1 MRNDNLPRQA
11 RDKCKKTEHKG
22 VLFSALACRALQI
35 STTTHALGAT
45 NNPDLLFG
53 FWFVLSV
60 SWQTISFPI
69 SSGYCTT
76 TLSKQGQFS
85 AQEPTECQRRPQP
98 TRRVRENRPTINLP
112 RVFCP
117 EPVLT
122 NHRRCSPAFFA
133 RACLDKSSSFL
144 AGVFLPKPT
153 PAAFRYYV
161 GSTCYKFGE
170 KADKAYGAENA
181 FFEPFKYKSHLF
193 TKTGS
198 GQT

>member
-122 NHRRCSPAFFA
+122 NHRHFSPACFA
-133 RACLDKSSSFL
+133 K
-144 AGVFLPKPT
+144 T
-153 PAAFRYYV
+153 
-161 GSTCYKFGE
+161 
-170 KADKAYGAENA
+170 NA
-181 FFEPFKYKSHLF
+181 RCVSLLRRFDVLQVWRK
-193 TKTGS
+193 G
-198 GQT
+198 